1 MEVSFEV
8 HKIIKFTI
16 YNTVFFFTSDGSVDD
31 MLVRF

>member
-16 YNTVFFFTSDGSVDD
+16 YVNVFFTSGGGNDD
-31 MLVRF
+31 VLVKL